1 MRRISHPDDPVLEP
15 YRLVQQRDRAG
26 ATARPGVFVGESPLV
41 LAAMLQQPG
50 CTVSV
55 LASEAQCERAQ
66 ELIQAASAAWPEGT
80 QVPELLVVP
89 QSFLEPVT
97 GFNVHRGL
105 LALGRRPE
113 PAALASVVPSRD
125 RPATLLCVEG
135 VNNMDNIGQL
145 FRVAAAMAVSAVVLS
160 PDCHDPLYRKS
171 LRVSCGCVLRVP
183 WVRADDWHA
192 ALGELR
198 SQHGVAL
205 VAATGRGARTPTEV
219 AADVGTRVAIVVGAE
234 FAGLSERTIALADHA
249 VRIPMA
255 AGVDSLNVAVA
266 AAVLLDHLSVGQRV

>member
-1 MRRISHPDDPVLEP
+1 
-15 YRLVQQRDRAG
+15 
-26 ATARPGVFVGESPLV
+26 
-41 LAAMLQQPG
+41 
-50 CTVSV
+50 
-55 LASEAQCERAQ
+55 
-66 ELIQAASAAWPEGT
+66 
-80 QVPELLVVP
+80 
-89 QSFLEPVT
+89 VT

-113 PAALASVVPSRD
+113 PVALASVVPHRD